1 MRLLSLEVANYRNIA
16 AAQLEPGRELT
27 VICGNN
33 GQGKTNLL
41 EAIWLLTGGKS
52 FRGGKDAELVR
63 RGETFA
69 VLEAVTQRTRQEDQ
83 EPDDPARVRITVGT
97 PDAQRPGRYASVN
110 GAPPKRAAGLAGS
123 FPAVVFAPG
132 HLSLVKGAPEG
143 RRRFL
148 DAALCQLYPG
158 YLATYRRY
166 VRALQQKNAL
176 LRHSAGGT
184 ERPWAEKCALLEV
197 LNVELAAQGEAIQ
210 KRRREYLALLGPL
223 ACANYAELSHGAER
237 MAVHYAAQFEPGGLS
252 ALLKQRQN
260 EELRAGQSLCGKF
273 QVQHF
278 QQGAFFCPRALR
290 AACGMTQ
297 KRVFLLQCPHI
308 AAVGGKVAG
317 VQLAQRRVQKTP
329 PSFRCTFYKAQVP
342 GVEHHSRKAARKA
355 RRPLGRRAVDRCIP
369 AGALCIRRAHRNAHI
384 CRFVRFL
391 ILLPGALGDGLQ
403 YRECFS
409 AAHKLGILA
418 APEAFAAGQKPDGL
432 QQVRFALTVVAADH
446 GQLPARFQ
454 LRCRNIAVIRNFQ

>member
-123 FPAVVFAPG
+123 FPAVVFDPG

-197 LNVELAAQGEAIQ
+197 LNVSLQRRARPSKSGGGSIWPCLARWPAPTMPSFPTGQSAWQ
-210 KRRREYLALLGPL
+210 CTMPPS
-223 ACANYAELSHGAER
+223 LS
-237 MAVHYAAQFEPGGLS
+237 
-252 ALLKQRQN
+252 
-260 EELRAGQSLCGKF
+260 RAG
-273 QVQHF
+273 
-278 QQGAFFCPRALR
+278 
-290 AACGMTQ
+290 
-297 KRVFLLQCPHI
+297 CPH
-308 AAVGGKVAG
+308 
-317 VQLAQRRVQKTP
+317 
-329 PSFRCTFYKAQVP
+329 F
-342 GVEHHSRKAARKA
+342 
-355 RRPLGRRAVDRCIP
+355 
-369 AGALCIRRAHRNAHI
+369 
-384 CRFVRFL
+384 
-391 ILLPGALGDGLQ
+391 
-403 YRECFS
+403 
-409 AAHKLGILA
+409 
-418 APEAFAAGQKPDGL
+418 
-432 QQVRFALTVVAADH
+432 
-446 GQLPARFQ
+446 
-454 LRCRNIAVIRNFQ
+454 